1 MNSRICMGPIRN
13 ARQQGAAL
21 VVSLVLLLVLTILGV
36 STMGTA
42 KMEMRMAA
50 NAQFF
55 ENAFQLADTGLDT
68 NLAGLNAE
76 TIAAPPVTT
85 DNTCAAPAAAVIVA
99 DLGGTYQNTMCF
111 MREAMSMPPG
121 AGSSASAIST
131 FFYQTNAQGI
141 AEAQAS
147 SFHSLGLSKLGP
159 KP

>member
-1 MNSRICMGPIRN
+1 MKLNN
-13 ARQQGAAL
+13 RQEGAAL

-36 STMGTA
+36 STMSTA

-55 ENAFQLADTGLDT
+55 ENAFQLAETGLDT
-68 NLAGLNAE
+68 NVAGLNAE

-85 DNTCAAPAAAVIVA
+85 NNTCAAPAAAVVVA

-111 MREAMSMPPG
+111 MREALSMPPG
-121 AGSSASAIST
+121 AGSSASAVST

-141 AEAQAS
+141 AQSQAS
-147 SFHSLGLSKLGP
+147 SFHTLGLRKLGP